1 MTARVAV
8 LDYGSGNVH
17 SVVRMLSRVGAEVSL
32 TADPDAV
39 LRADGL
45 YVPGVGNFHA
55 CMRGLLAV
63 GGDQLIRDRLA
74 VGAPVLGVCVGHQIL
89 FDGSTEP
96 AVEPLPGLGV
106 VNGLVTR
113 LRAAVVP
120 HMGWSLVTDAAEL
133 SMFDGVAGE
142 RFYFVHSYAA
152 ADAAA
157 VQVGHA
163 EHGDPFVAALQEGA
177 LWGTQFH
184 PEKSGDAGA
193 ALLRNWIQSFS

>member
-1 MTARVAV
+1 MRPAVAV

-17 SVVRMLSRVGAEVSL
+17 SVVRMLGRVGAQVSL
-32 TADPDAV
+32 TADPV
-39 LRADGL
+39 VVSRADGL

-55 CMRGLLAV
+55 CMRGLVAV
-63 GGDQLIRDRLA
+63 GGDVLIRERLA

-96 AVEPLPGLGV
+96 ALEPVPGLGLV
-106 VNGLVTR
+106 GGLVTR
-113 LRAAVVP
+113 LHAEVVP
-120 HMGWSLVTDAAEL
+120 HMGWSLVSDSAKL
-133 SMFDGVAGE
+133 SMFDGVADE

-157 VQVGHA
+157 AQVAHA
-163 EHGDPFVAALQEGA
+163 EHGAPFVAALQEGA

-193 ALLRNWIQSFS
+193 ALLRNWIQSFN

>member
-1 MTARVAV
+1 MSPRVAV

-17 SVVRMLSRVGAEVSL
+17 SVVRMLARIGAQVEL

-39 LRADGL
+39 RRADGL

-63 GGDQLIRDRLA
+63 GGDVLIRDRLA
-74 VGAPVLGVCVGHQIL
+74 DSAPVLGVCVGHQIL

-96 AVEPLPGLGV
+96 ALEPVPGLG
-106 VNGLVTR
+106 LVEGTITR
-113 LRAAVVP
+113 LHAPVVP
-120 HMGWSLVTDAAEL
+120 HMGWSLVTDAAAL
-133 SMFDGVAGE
+133 PMFAGVDDQ

-152 ADAAA
+152 ADATAA
-157 VQVGHA
+157 QVAHA
-163 EHGDPFVAALQEGA
+163 EHGRPFIAALQDEA
-177 LWGTQFH
+177 LWGAQFH

-193 ALLRNWIQSFS
+193 ALLHNWIQSFN